1 MDQVLILWVLV
12 RVKILFIS
20 SPGTDFI
27 DVACPEFIN
36 GESGPCFYPFP
47 VRIIF
52 WSSSEIY
59 PFWVPVLILSSKS
72 GPGPDFIHF
81 ESGSGFYQAYSGQ
94 GQRPDFI
101 NAQYGLRCIIN

>member
-36 GESGPCFYPFP
+36 GESGPCFFIHFHSGLY
-47 VRIIF
+47 
-52 WSSSEIY
+52 
-59 PFWVPVLILSSKS
+59 S
-72 GPGPDFIHF
+72 GPAPKFIHF
-81 ESGSGFYQAYSGQ
+81 ESRSWFYQASRVRGRILSISSPGPY
-94 GQRPDFI
+94 FI
-101 NAQYGLRCIIN
+101 KHIQDRVNVQTL